1 LAYRVSGTYDPGCA
15 AMATER
21 SLQMVAS
28 LF

>member
-21 SLQMVAS
+21 SIRLVAS